1 MNGQAIGSASP
12 VRCERVIFKTL
23 RGYFMGR
30 SKTLQVTVC
39 ALALFGLAGCVDYSS
54 PKGIVGSAYKALS
67 KNDTKAFTKTLS
79 GEALDRYGNL
89 EGMIVLQRELTGL
102 EVKVGKVTLTGTER
116 ENRRVELEK
125 YTVDVV
131 GRKRGEESAQYT
143 AVMTAKVEC
152 EHSWSYHYEPYLP
165 AHLDRPGYPGY
176 PGYGPGYDYGYG
188 RSHGHMVREENR
200 SCQIAAVE
208 L

>member
-1 MNGQAIGSASP
+1 MSRI
-12 VRCERVIFKTL
+12 R
-23 RGYFMGR
+23 
-30 SKTLQVTVC
+30 TLQVTVC

-67 KNDTKAFTKTLS
+67 KNDTKAFTRTLA

-89 EGMIVLQRELTGL
+89 EGMIVLQRELAGL
-102 EVKVGKVTLTGTER
+102 DVKIGKVTLTGTER

-131 GRKRGEESAQYT
+131 GRKRGEEASEYG

-152 EHSWSYHYEPYLP
+152 EHSWSYHYEPYMP
-165 AHLDRPGYPGY
+165 AYLERPYYPGY
-176 PGYGPGYDYGYG
+176 PGYGHWYGPTHG
-188 RSHGHMVREENR
+188 RVVREENR
-200 SCQIAAVE
+200 SCQITAVE